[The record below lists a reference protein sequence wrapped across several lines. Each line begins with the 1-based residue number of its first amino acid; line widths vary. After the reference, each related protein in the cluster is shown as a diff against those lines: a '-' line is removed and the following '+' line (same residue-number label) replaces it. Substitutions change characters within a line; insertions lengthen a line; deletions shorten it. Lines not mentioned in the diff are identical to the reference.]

1 MSSFSLA
8 QFGRTPLIWAA
19 ANGHVAVA
27 EMLIAAGAEVNLG
40 GNVRRAAARSCRAR
54 ALSLAPSL
62 SLVPLSLARE
72 RESAVDARGP
82 RASRAA
88 RSSRRATSE
97 RELPAP
103 LSFRA
108 ARVADDFGAC
118 GVQNGSTP
126 LHFAAGNGHLEVVQL
141 LLRHRADKEL
151 KNNFGEKPVDRVCER
166 GNKQHKAAIT
176 ALLR

>member
-8 QFGRTPLIWAA
+8 QGGDTPLWVAA
-19 ANGHVAVA
+19 FDGHVEVA
-27 EMLIAAGAEVNLG
+27 ELLIAAGADLNLAN
-40 GNVRRAAARSCRAR
+40 NVRRAAARSCRAR
-54 ALSLAPSL
+54 ALSLSPSL
-62 SLVPLSLARE
+62 SLAPLSLARE

-97 RELPAP
+97 RELPPP

-118 GVQNGSTP
+118 GVQGGSTP
-126 LHFAAGNGHLEVVQL
+126 LHYAARNGHLEVVQL

-151 KNNFGEKPVDRVCER
+151 KDKDGSKPVDRVCE
-166 GNKQHKAAIT
+166 GDNEQHKAAIT